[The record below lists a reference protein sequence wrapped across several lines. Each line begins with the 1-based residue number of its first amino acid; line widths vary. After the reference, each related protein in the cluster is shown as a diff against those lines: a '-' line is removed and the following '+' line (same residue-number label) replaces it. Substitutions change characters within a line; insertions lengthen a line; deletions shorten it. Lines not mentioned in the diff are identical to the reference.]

1 MGGETRWPLRQAAAL
16 ARSLVTFLEPYCDR
30 IEVAGS
36 VRRQKADVGDIE
48 LVLVPKLEQRPVP
61 GREREAEKSAP
72 RREMRGPG
80 DAERGR
86 MNPEERRQ
94 LRRDIQDAGKDIY
107 RPAPQKRGDPRRSE
121 RR

>member
-1 MGGETRWPLRQAAAL
+1 MKFSTIFCCGLIAAGSAGPAL
-16 ARSLVTFLEPYCDR
+16 AAPYGEGMGFSPLVQD
-30 IEVAGS
+30 
-36 VRRQKADVGDIE
+36 
-48 LVLVPKLEQRPVP
+48 QRPAP

-72 RREMRGPG
+72 QRDLRGGG
-80 DAERGR
+80 DADRGR

-107 RPAPQKRGDPRRSE
+107 RPARQVPMERRRSE